1 MTKYEKKL
9 DALKMFRELV
19 KTNVKPLT
27 DKDFA
32 VGRMV
37 TYAYNAKDKTQV
49 WDNTPLVIVLRR
61 SKGYTLGLNFHW
73 VPHKVRYILL
83 EYILK
88 KNKKT
93 IANNEPL
100 NVSYA
105 MVKDLII
112 KLKLRAVVR
121 LYINKRIS
129 KRGVVIPYELMRKAI
144 DLPAENFI
152 GMSSDQAYSLMV
164 RKSNTKPKTKTK
176 ANKPVVK
183 TRKQRHEDKAKS
195 KKNKG

>member
-1 MTKYEKKL
+1 MTTKYEKKL

-19 KTNVKPLT
+19 KTSVKPLNE
-27 DKDFA
+27 KDFA

-37 TYAYNAKDKTQV
+37 TFSYNAKDKSKV

-73 VPHKVRYILL
+73 VPQKIRYVLL

-88 KNKKT
+88 KNKRK
-93 IANNEPL
+93 IPSNEPL

-105 MVKDLII
+105 MVKELII
-112 KLKLRAVVR
+112 NLRLRAVVR

-164 RKSNTKPKTKTK
+164 KKTGATKKTTTKKTQHK
-176 ANKPVVK
+176 N
-183 TRKQRHEDKAKS
+183 RKQQKADKAK
-195 KKNKG
+195 KATK

>member
-1 MTKYEKKL
+1 MNKYEKKL
-9 DALKMFRELV
+9 DSLKMFRELV
-19 KTNVKPLT
+19 KTSVKPLA
-27 DKDFA
+27 DKDFMT
-32 VGRMV
+32 GRMV
-37 TYAYNAKDKTQV
+37 TFSYNAKDKTKA

-73 VPHKVRYILL
+73 VPTKIRYVLL

-88 KNKKT
+88 RNKSAIT
-93 IANNEPL
+93 NNEPL
-100 NVSYA
+100 RVSYD

-144 DLPAENFI
+144 ELPAENFI
-152 GMSSDQAYSLMV
+152 GISAEQAYSLMV
-164 RKSNTKPKTKTK
+164 RKSNSNNKKPKSTP
-176 ANKPVVK
+176 KPQHK
-183 TRKQRHEDKAKS
+183 NRKQQKQEKDK
-195 KKNKG
+195 KKG